1 MAVNTP
7 PASDPDEVEHKRKL
21 TFARGKYFLWVALT
35 AAVLVALCLPLTAEA
50 IRGLLPSLGTKLSK
64 TAIIG
69 GMFSGRSMA
78 KLDAAYVAAGAVY
91 AVVLFFWRELLALWL
106 DPDADTDFNEGP
118 YKTLVTLC
126 GLLVLGIDGVLMYI
140 AVASLNW
147 GEVTF
152 SLVALLFTLTYVVG
166 LVFASL
172 MSMRLKKD
180 IKKLED
186 NL

>member
-1 MAVNTP
+1 V
-7 PASDPDEVEHKRKL
+7 VEHKRKL

-35 AAVLVALCLPLTAEA
+35 ALVLVALCLPLTAEA

-64 TAIIG
+64 TAVIG

-78 KLDAAYVAAGAVY
+78 KLGAVY

-106 DPDADTDFNEGP
+106 DPDAETDFHEGP
-118 YKTLVTLC
+118 YRTLATLC

-140 AVASLNW
+140 AIASLNW

-172 MSMRLKKD
+172 VSMRLRKD

-186 NL
+186 DNP